1 AESVKSFR
9 DSPRRNLSDARKVH
23 CPTLLIFGE
32 RDASQPVQKGVERVE
47 QALKEGK
54 NPDYLIKVIP
64 NANHALQVLDGSA
77 RLAPAPGV
85 DTLIADWI
93 LKRATV
99 AK

>member
-1 AESVKSFR
+1 
-9 DSPRRNLSDARKVH
+9 
-23 CPTLLIFGE
+23 
-32 RDASQPVQKGVERVE
+32 VERVE

-77 RLAPAPGV
+77 RWAPAPGV
-85 DTLIADWI
+85 DTLITDWI
-93 LKRATV
+93 LKRITV